1 VFAATPAYTR
11 AIHHPSE
18 CSMTR
23 RPIRLLPALLVL
35 SGVML
40 LAACQRGDADK
51 ALLEAPAVGDLYA
64 AQLSEFSDYEFTDED
79 EKPIDPAY
87 GLMKVV
93 SAGAAGVVVITEN
106 AASAD
111 KSVARSDIKG
121 DLSTIEF
128 DESEQIEIGRA
139 DLIKAHADGLIYVVR
154 RPAAN

>member
-1 VFAATPAYTR
+1 
-11 AIHHPSE
+11 
-18 CSMTR
+18 MTR
-23 RPIRLLPALLVL
+23 RPIRLLLPALLVL

-64 AQLSEFSDYEFTDED
+64 AQLSAFSDYEFTDD
-79 EKPIDPAY
+79 AQKPIDPAY

-93 SAGAAGVVVITEN
+93 SADTAGVVVITEN
-106 AASAD
+106 AAAAD
-111 KSVARSDIKG
+111 KSVSRSDIKG

-128 DESEQIEIGRA
+128 DESEQIQIAKA
-139 DLIKAHADGLIYVVR
+139 DLVKAHEDGLIYVVK

>member
-1 VFAATPAYTR
+1 
-11 AIHHPSE
+11 
-18 CSMTR
+18 MTR
-23 RPIRLLPALLVL
+23 RPIRLLLPALLVL

-64 AQLSEFSDYEFTDED
+64 AQLSAFSDYEFTDENA
-79 EKPIDPAY
+79 KPIDPAY
-87 GLMKVV
+87 GLMKVI
-93 SAGAAGVVVITEN
+93 SADTAGVVVITEN

-111 KSVARSDIKG
+111 KSVSRSDIKG

-128 DESEQIEIGRA
+128 DESEQIQIGKA
-139 DLIKAHADGLIYVVR
+139 DLTQAHADGLIYVVK